1 MKNLF
6 IIITILISSIS
17 VFGATK
23 KHKMTQEEIT
33 NIVASTLYFEA
44 RGEGE
49 TGIKAVASIIWNRAH
64 EKRWSKLGLAG
75 VCLQKKQFECHNKG
89 FKQANPIKVLDK
101 KAWIY
106 CQKIAKEMTNGT
118 FKPITTGN
126 HYLTVKLFNKV
137 SSSHWAKKMIETKI
151 IGNHIF
157 GRC

>member
-64 EKRWSKLGLAG
+64 EKRWSKLG
-75 VCLQKKQFECHNKG
+75 
-89 FKQANPIKVLDK
+89 
-101 KAWIY
+101 
-106 CQKIAKEMTNGT
+106 
-118 FKPITTGN
+118 
-126 HYLTVKLFNKV
+126 
-137 SSSHWAKKMIETKI
+137 
-151 IGNHIF
+151 
-157 GRC
+157 